1 MRASRQLTPADDGAE
16 TKTDKPLRLSPQV
29 RRSDWTI
36 FKLGAARQLAGV
48 KAGYDRAAVW
58 PDVAKVDKTADIDV
72 VREVGL
78 IHGLPIVCPDLC
90 EIG

>member
-1 MRASRQLTPADDGAE
+1 MTALQSGR
-16 TKTDKPLRLSPQV
+16 V
-29 RRSDWTI
+29 
-36 FKLGAARQLAGV
+36 
-48 KAGYDRAAVW
+48 
-58 PDVAKVDKTADIDV
+58 DVAKVDKTADIDV